1 MWHPWLANIEVRL
14 GLWVRVI
21 HRMVLWT
28 GVIHKSR
35 STLAIIG
42 WPREDLIHDRPDAF

>member
-28 GVIHKSR
+28 GSYPQVQNYSGDHR
-35 STLAIIG
+35 LA
-42 WPREDLIHDRPDAF
+42 PRRLDP